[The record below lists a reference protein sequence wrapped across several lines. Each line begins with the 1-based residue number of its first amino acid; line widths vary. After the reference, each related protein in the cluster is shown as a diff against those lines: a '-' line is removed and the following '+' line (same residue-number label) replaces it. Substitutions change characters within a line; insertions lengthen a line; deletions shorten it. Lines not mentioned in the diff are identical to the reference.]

1 MHYKAISV
9 LKIDGKYYGL
19 RVLNELNDT
28 LDLDSNSIIELV
40 KAGFINNLSLIKDK
54 DSENIKV
61 KGIENLPV
69 KNLQKVKTRHQQAK
83 EFLMKLKLL
92 GDNLRMDLEYLEFD
106 RVALKKVYSDK
117 PLDRL
122 VIPSFITDVIVD
134 QSFENFQDTVVDVV
148 TNEILIDN
156 PKDAIIDISALF
168 SYSDFDEI
176 KVKLAHPEM
185 VIRAKGLFAY
195 SALLRKIELINFKTT
210 NLIEADMMFSG
221 CVSINEINL
230 GDLCT
235 DNAESLYSMFND
247 CIIIEHLD
255 ISNIRTSK
263 VKNFSRMFSGCHKL
277 KSIDLSKFDTANAQK
292 MSRMFAGCYDLDKL
306 DLSNF
311 NTANTKN
318 MAYMFMRCVSLSEL
332 DLSNFDTSNVDNM
345 SGMFC
350 LCSNLDTLNISSFN
364 TSRVKS
370 MNNMFKRCLS
380 LDYLDFSNFNTEN
393 LQNTISMFEESGF
406 IELNLSTFKFK
417 KVKEAN
423 VINMFRGCM
432 DLVKLNIKNMYV
444 SEVDVGLLGLYKS
457 FNLEEIDLSGLTEG
471 IHVQYIIDMLSRTY
485 AKRVLVNKELE
496 ADKIFMLQLSKSY
509 YKDKVVFI

>member
-40 KAGFINNLSLIKDK
+40 KAGFIHNLSLIKDK
-54 DSENIKV
+54 DSEKIKV

-69 KNLQKVKTRHQQAK
+69 ENLQKIKTRHQQAK
-83 EFLMKLKLL
+83 EFTMKLKLL

-117 PLDRL
+117 HLDRL

-134 QSFENFQDTVVDVV
+134 QSFENPDTIVDVV

-185 VIRAKGLFAY
+185 VIRARGLFAY

-221 CVSINEINL
+221 CVSVNEINL
-230 GDLCT
+230 GGLCT

-247 CIIIEHLD
+247 CIIIENLD
-255 ISNIRTSK
+255 ISNIRTPK
-263 VKNFSRMFSGCHKL
+263 VKNFSRMFAGCHKL
-277 KSIDLSKFDTANAQK
+277 KSIDLSKFDTTNAQK
-292 MSRMFAGCYDLDKL
+292 MSRMFAGCYALDKL

-350 LCSNLDTLNISSFN
+350 LCQNLDTLNISSFN
-364 TSRVKS
+364 TSKVKS

-393 LQNTISMFEESGF
+393 LQHTVSMFEESGL

-417 KVKEAN
+417 KAKEAE
-423 VINMFRGCM
+423 VINMFRGCI

-485 AKRVLVNKELE
+485 AKRVLVNKELKT
-496 ADKIFMLQLSKSY
+496 DKIFRVQLLKSY
-509 YKDKVVFI
+509 FKDKVVFI

>member
-40 KAGFINNLSLIKDK
+40 KAGFIHNLSLIKD
-54 DSENIKV
+54 SEKIKV

-92 GDNLRMDLEYLEFD
+92 GDSLRMDLEYLEFD

-122 VIPSFITDVIVD
+122 VIPSFITDVILD
-134 QSFENFQDTVVDVV
+134 QSFGDTDTVIDVV

-185 VIRAKGLFAY
+185 VIRASGLFAY

-221 CVSINEINL
+221 CVSVNEINL

-235 DNAESLYSMFND
+235 DNVESLYSMFND

-277 KSIDLSKFDTANAQK
+277 KSIDLSKFDTAKAQK
-292 MSRMFAGCYDLDKL
+292 MSRMFAGCYALDKL

-318 MAYMFMRCVSLSEL
+318 MAYMFMRCISLSEL

-345 SGMFC
+345 SGMFY

-370 MNNMFKRCLS
+370 MNNMFKKCLS

-393 LQNTISMFEESGF
+393 LQRTVSMFEDSGF

-417 KVKEAN
+417 KAKEAE
-423 VINMFRGCM
+423 VINMFKGCI

-457 FNLEEIDLSGLTEG
+457 FNLEELDLSGLTEG
-471 IHVQYIIDMLSRTY
+471 IHIQYIIDMLSRTY

-496 ADKIFMLQLSKSY
+496 ANELFMLQLSKSY
-509 YKDKVVFI
+509 FKDKVVFI